1 MNSPNR
7 SRPDR
12 LPRAGSEVPEREVV
26 PDLPL
31 PAVEDLVSRP
41 TERMFRHDPRATMYA
56 PLLADPAPNELSE

>member
-31 PAVEDLVSRP
+31 PAVEDLVSRNA
-41 TERMFRHDPRATMYA
+41 ERMFRHDPRAMMYA
-56 PLLADPAPNELSE
+56 PLLADPAHDELSE